1 MLPEYNTMPY
11 TILNNNGSLLVR
23 VADDTI
29 DQSTSVTFVGK
40 DYSGYGQ
47 YYNQNLVTL
56 LTNSANANYAPP
68 NNPQQGQL
76 WYDTTFKRLRIYD
89 SSWGSAGGATV
100 SNTQPAGLSAG
111 DFWYDSANNVLNFFN
126 GTQYSTV
133 QTYKL
138 SQPTG
143 WITPTSAILDNNNPP
158 VNQQVTLLE
167 NYGSVVGA
175 LSQSTFTASVN
186 DSENTFASS
195 NTSTYEIYQGLNILG
210 SLGVTNGIRYTGNT
224 PIYSTSTAQYIGQ
237 MVWAPEPIPGDSAFI
252 YISVNTASNITQVGG
267 YWIKNWVRITLSDF

>member
-1 MLPEYNTMPY
+1 MPY

-68 NNPQQGQL
+68 KNPQQGQL

-100 SNTQPAGLSAG
+100 SDTQPAGLSAG
-111 DFWYDSANNVLNFFN
+111 DFWYDSTYNVLNFFN

-158 VNQQVTLLE
+158 VNQQVTLLD
-167 NYGSVVGA
+167 NYGTVVGA

-210 SLGVTNGIRYTGNT
+210 SLGVTNGIQYTGNT

-237 MVWAPEPIPGDSAFI
+237 MVWAPEAIPGDSAFI

-267 YWIKNWVRITLSDF
+267 QWIKNWVRITLSDF

>member
-68 NNPQQGQL
+68 KNPQQGQL

-267 YWIKNWVRITLSDF
+267 HWIKNWVRITLSDF